1 MVGGHTVDMYYMPIK
16 YLKDYTTI
24 LKVFF
29 KHLVFVEAAVTT
41 VQACLVEKI
50 HTQVSGWSPN
60 QAGSKRVLFKI
71 SRLDSIIFKIL
82 NSFQRIKRKRSLVQ
96 QF

>member
-1 MVGGHTVDMYYMPIK
+1 MIGGHTVDMYYMPIK

-41 VQACLVEKI
+41 VQVCLEERT
-50 HTQVSGWSPN
+50 HTQVSWWTQNP
-60 QAGSKRVLFKI
+60 ARSKRSRFKI
-71 SRLDSIIFKIL
+71 SHS
-82 NSFQRIKRKRSLVQ
+82 V
-96 QF
+96 